1 VKNILTIAAKEFK
14 SYFVSPMAYA
24 VMAFILLISGFIFVF
39 MTTTQGP
46 PPEAS
51 LRQFTG
57 TVIFLLILMTP
68 VVTMRLFAEEKSSG
82 TLEILMSS
90 PVREYEVV
98 LGKYLASLGFLAV
111 VILSTLEFPV
121 FITAITHSTSKQWPE
136 MWPMVVSYVGWIVSG
151 AAFLSVGVLAS
162 TLTRSQLAA
171 AILALLMLL
180 VFWLIGWLAG
190 MQTGVYADVLKQLH
204 ISEHVSQFEQG
215 VLGLKDV
222 VYFLSMIVFFLFAST
237 RTIESTRWR

>member
-1 VKNILTIAAKEFK
+1 MKNILTIAAKEFK

-57 TVIFLLILMTP
+57 TVIFLL
-68 VVTMRLFAEEKSSG
+68 
-82 TLEILMSS
+82 ILMSS